1 MNASGAVPYVRPFA
15 DDGSEPAGS
24 AGGFSQ
30 AELPGS
36 FDGASAE
43 LPSPV
48 AADLLVAAGVLPLV
62 GAALW
67 HLMRLG
73 IRWHSNQ
80 LAQLSPT

>member
-1 MNASGAVPYVRPFA
+1 MNVSGAAPFTRPFA
-15 DDGSEPAGS
+15 NDGSEPAGT
-24 AGGFSQ
+24 ARAFSDS
-30 AELPGS
+30 ELPGS
-36 FDGASAE
+36 FEGASAE

-73 IRWHSNQ
+73 IRWHSNM